1 MSRIRVNDVVPREAV
16 AFVRD
21 HGVVLES
28 AKGVVPSLAV
38 AIAGEPI
45 HGNWW
50 GHPRSHEIFACTR
63 AVRESNDVLV
73 CRLVGGKVTFVHR
86 ERWPAL
92 VRCADHFPSEHL
104 AQIEERHTSSGHHVK
119 ELVLFPEWVP
129 TEILEAS
136 EDLSEEHALRI
147 LGSWAT

>member
-1 MSRIRVNDVVPREAV
+1 MTPSEAV
-16 AFVRD
+16 AFVRE

-28 AKGVVPSLAV
+28 AKGAVPSLAA

-45 HGNWW
+45 RGSWW
-50 GHPRSHEIFACTR
+50 SHPRSHEIFVSTR

-92 VRCADHFPSEHL
+92 VRCAGHFPREHL
-104 AQIEERHTSSGHHVK
+104 AQIEERHTPRGRHVT
-119 ELVLFPEWVP
+119 EMVPFPEWVP
-129 TEILEAS
+129 TEIFKAS
-136 EDLSEEHALRI
+136 AGLSDELAFRI
-147 LGSWAT
+147 LGPWAKQERRDTQ